1 MEGSRI
7 YQQDTAQE
15 VVKGSRAWQRTAQR
29 KSILQKR
36 MGVLLWKPR
45 VGQKVCGLRKDEQLL
60 LKWCKGAQGLQRQ
73 HHILTRAKCKADFL
87 FLKKLKIGVS
97 FIDCRRLQRA

>member
-7 YQQDTAQE
+7 YQQETAQE

-36 MGVLLWKPR
+36 MGVLLWKP
-45 VGQKVCGLRKDEQLL
+45 E
-60 LKWCKGAQGLQRQ
+60 KG
-73 HHILTRAKCKADFL
+73 
-87 FLKKLKIGVS
+87 
-97 FIDCRRLQRA
+97 RRCVD